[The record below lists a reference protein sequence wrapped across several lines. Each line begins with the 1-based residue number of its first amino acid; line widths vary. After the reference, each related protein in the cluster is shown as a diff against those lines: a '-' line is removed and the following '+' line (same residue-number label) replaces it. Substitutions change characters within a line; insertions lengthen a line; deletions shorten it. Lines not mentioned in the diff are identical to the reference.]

1 MKNENSKN
9 LIDCDYC
16 YYCNYCNYCYYS
28 KGLRM
33 SEFMIFCL
41 GKGKYERQGIGYQ
54 KNHKAFNKDITEDRY
69 KEILKQTKEILKD
82 LKLELKDNNWKD
94 EWKKITPEQW
104 KQLSEIPEFDKEVV
118 EGIIGFE
125 LNLNKVEPYS
135 KETIENAKRI
145 LKDVGEL

>member
-1 MKNENSKN
+1 
-9 LIDCDYC
+9 
-16 YYCNYCNYCYYS
+16 
-28 KGLRM
+28 
-33 SEFMIFCL
+33 MIFCL

-82 LKLELKDNNWKD
+82 LKLELKDNDWED
-94 EWKKITPEQW
+94 EWKKVTPEQW

-125 LNLNKVEPYS
+125 LNLNKVELYS